1 MRRKFLTDS
10 DLSKKVRPPMTLSAN
25 VRSAQKK
32 LKKPPYPGVVGAA
45 FWSLAELRMRSWDRA
60 LVHLEET
67 QLEMMRLVAAANG
80 PSEYGRKH
88 GLDRTYSYEQ
98 WKRNV
103 PLADYDSYFPYIER
117 MMLGEHDVLVKGG
130 VTYFGNSSGSS
141 TGGRSKFLPITL
153 QQIELTKKASAD
165 AAQRYVVAHRDLAF
179 TSGYQIAILPPPNF
193 KHQGP
198 VIVSNNPAIMSVHM
212 PLIAQPLQL
221 PRGPIKLEPDINT
234 KLEKIAAE
242 YFDYDICGIAGT
254 TCWFSLLFDKV
265 LAEAK
270 KRGLPGNT
278 VQEVWPNLRVGFGGG
293 VAAGPY
299 IGVIRERIGNPNFR
313 LVDTYNATEGGLYA
327 CTDFTGEPGMRMI
340 PDRGVFFEFV
350 KLEDYGTTDSP
361 RRYALHEVEQNQN
374 YVLYVS
380 TVSGLSAY
388 RLGDIVRF
396 PTLWPHRMEF
406 AGRLSGCL
414 STTQELTTHV
424 EIQEAF
430 EYALKKFPR
439 TTRDY
444 TCGADVGV
452 NGTAKS
458 QYNLFA
464 EFEDDVP
471 DFPVEAFAEAF
482 DEGLCKI
489 NRVYREHRVNDAAI
503 LRARFTP
510 MPKGTIGRFMGEGA
524 LNNVQAKFP
533 RILSDAQKD
542 RLRQLIG
549 S

>member
-1 MRRKFLTDS
+1 
-10 DLSKKVRPPMTLSAN
+10 MTLSPS
-25 VRSAQKK
+25 VRSAPKK
-32 LKKPPYPGVVGAA
+32 LKKPPYPGLVGAA

-60 LVHLEET
+60 LVDLEET
-67 QLEMMRLVAAANG
+67 QNEMMRLVAAANG

-88 GLDRTYSYEQ
+88 GIDRTYSYEQ

-198 VIVSNNPAIMSVHM
+198 VIVSNNPAIMSVHI
-212 PLIAQPLQL
+212 PKIAQPLQL
-221 PRGPIKLEPDINT
+221 PRGPIKLEADINT

-350 KLEDYGTTDSP
+350 KLEEYGTTDSP
-361 RRYALHEVEQNQN
+361 RRYALHEVEQDQN

-396 PTLWPHRMEF
+396 PTLWPHRIEF

-444 TCGADVGV
+444 TCGADVGIE
-452 NGTAKS
+452 GTAKS
-458 QYNLFA
+458 RYNLFA
-464 EFEDDVP
+464 EFEDDAP
-471 DFPVEAFAEAF
+471 DFPVDAFAEAF
-482 DEGLCKI
+482 DEGLSKA
-489 NRVYREHRVNDAAI
+489 NRVYREHRIGDAAI
-503 LRARFTP
+503 VRARLTP
-510 MPKGTIGRFMGEGA
+510 MPKGTIQRFMSEGA

-533 RILSDAQKD
+533 RILSDAQQS

-549 S
+549 GPGSSSTGS

>member
-1 MRRKFLTDS
+1 MSRTAAS
-10 DLSKKVRPPMTLSAN
+10 SHIPP
-25 VRSAQKK
+25 RK
-32 LKKPPYPGVVGAA
+32 LKKPPYPGLLGAA
-45 FWSLAELRMRSWDRA
+45 FWSIAGLRMRSWDHA
-60 LVHLEET
+60 LANLEKT
-67 QLEMMRLVAAANG
+67 QLEMMQLVCKANG

-88 GLDRTYSYEQ
+88 GLDRTFSYEQ

-103 PLADYDSYFPYIER
+103 PLADYDSYFPYIDR
-117 MMLGEHDVLVKGG
+117 MMLGEHDVLVRGM

-141 TGGRSKFLPITL
+141 TGGRSKFLPITRE
-153 QQIELTKKASAD
+153 QIELTKKASAD
-165 AAQRYVVAHRDLAF
+165 AAFRYVQASGDLGF
-179 TSGYQIAILPPPNF
+179 TNGYQIAILPPPNF

-198 VIVSNNPAIMSVHM
+198 VIVSNNPAIMSVHV
-212 PLIAQPLQL
+212 PKIAQPLQL
-221 PRGPIKLEPDINT
+221 PRGPIKLEADINT

-270 KRGLPGNT
+270 KRGLPGQT
-278 VQEVWPNLRVGFGGG
+278 VREVWPNLRVGFGGG

-299 IGVIRERIGNPNFR
+299 LGVIGERMGNPNFR

-327 CTDFTGEPGMRMI
+327 CTDFSGEPGMLMI

-350 KLEDYGTTDSP
+350 KLEEYSATDSP
-361 RRYALHEVEQNQN
+361 RRYALHEVEKDQN

-396 PTLWPHRMEF
+396 PTLSPLRMEF

-424 EIQEAF
+424 EVQEAF
-430 EYALKKFPR
+430 QYALQKFPR
-439 TTRDY
+439 VARDY
-444 TCGADVGV
+444 TCGADVGID
-452 NGTAKS
+452 GTAKS
-458 QYNLFA
+458 RYNLFA
-464 EFEDDVP
+464 EFEDEAP
-471 DFPVEAFAEAF
+471 NFPLDAFAEAF
-482 DEGLCKI
+482 DEGLCKV
-489 NRVYREHRVNDAAI
+489 NRVYREHRIGDAAI

-510 MPKGTIGRFMGEGA
+510 MPKGTIERFMGEGA

-533 RILSDAQKD
+533 RILSDVQRD
-542 RLRQLIG
+542 RLRQIVG